1 MSGKLRLW
9 FGVLLGGLGLILVL
23 QNQDI
28 ATAQFLFWSVE
39 GPLFMILGLVL
50 VLGLIGGYLLGRT
63 GTKSEKKR

>member
-23 QNQDI
+23 QNQVTV
-28 ATAQFLFWSVE
+28 TAEFLLWRVE

-63 GTKSEKKR
+63 GTTNEKKR

>member
-1 MSGKLRLW
+1 MAGKLRLW

-23 QNQDI
+23 QNQVT

-63 GTKSEKKR
+63 GKKKKGD